1 MTKNANKKHRKEIR
15 RPDCPMSSVSAW
27 STAAAVRGTTARA
40 RQESPVIS
48 ADDGLYSGF
57 PWGVSF
63 CLIRRG
69 VKEVNLWIS
78 ALQRYIPM
86 AILGKYDERLS
97 IPQVF
102 HIPLLYK

>member
-1 MTKNANKKHRKEIR
+1 
-15 RPDCPMSSVSAW
+15 MSSVSAW

-57 PWGVSF
+57 SCGVSF

-69 VKEVNLWIS
+69 VKEVNLWTL
-78 ALQRYIPM
+78 ALHNSIPYGH
-86 AILGKYDERLS
+86 LGK
-97 IPQVF
+97 I
-102 HIPLLYK
+102 